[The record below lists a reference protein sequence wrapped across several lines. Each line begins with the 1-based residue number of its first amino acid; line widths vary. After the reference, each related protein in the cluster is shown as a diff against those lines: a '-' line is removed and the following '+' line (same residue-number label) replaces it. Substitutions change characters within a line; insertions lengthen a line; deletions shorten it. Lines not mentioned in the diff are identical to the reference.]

1 MKSGASMRF
10 ATAVAVLVLL
20 ASSAVA
26 WASGEGPAT
35 DRSATGMN
43 MVLIHGLGSSA
54 KVWNEVV
61 PFLHHGFS
69 VWTYEIPG
77 HGRTEPLRNMSLD
90 SVTQDLAHW
99 LQDRGVTE
107 PIVVGHGFGGMI
119 AMNYAFRYADDV
131 RKLVII
137 DATPKQLAD
146 AEQKADII
154 RHLADDYDAFVA
166 GHFLSISSD
175 EAIVHR
181 VLDQALRTEQI
192 SFTQLMIS
200 SFDFDVTEDL
210 YYQTTPIMVVGSSS
224 MLPEPDLALE
234 YLDAMGYA
242 NAQTISYKVMPE
254 NGHFVMLEDPI
265 ATAGVIIGWSLLQ

>member
-1 MKSGASMRF
+1 MSTGATARF
-10 ATAVAVLVLL
+10 ATAVVALVLL
-20 ASSAVA
+20 ASAVVA
-26 WASGEGPAT
+26 RPPEEDPTLARP
-35 DRSATGMN
+35 ATGMN

-54 KVWNEVV
+54 EVWNEVV

-69 VWTYEIPG
+69 IWTYEIPG
-77 HGRTEPLRNMSLD
+77 HGHTKPMRDLTMD

-99 LQDRGVTE
+99 LQERQVTE

-137 DATPKQLAD
+137 DAAPKQLVD
-146 AEQKADII
+146 QEQKTDII
-154 RHLADDYDAFVA
+154 HRLADDYDAFVA
-166 GHFLSISSD
+166 EHFLTISPD
-175 EAIVHR
+175 PEVVRIV
-181 VLDQALRTEQI
+181 VDQALRTEQI

-200 SFDFDVTEDL
+200 SFDFDITEDL
-210 YYQTTPIMVVGSSS
+210 FYQTIPIMVIGSAS
-224 MLPEPDLALE
+224 MLPEPDKAME

-242 NAQTISYKVMPE
+242 NAQTISYKTMPE

-265 ATAGVIIGWSLLQ
+265 ATAGVIIGWSLVQ